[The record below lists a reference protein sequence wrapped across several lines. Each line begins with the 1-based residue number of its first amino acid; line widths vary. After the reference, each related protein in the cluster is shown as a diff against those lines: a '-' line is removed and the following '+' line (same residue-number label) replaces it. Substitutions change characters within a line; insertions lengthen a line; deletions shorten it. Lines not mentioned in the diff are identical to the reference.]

1 MVMVSHLTRYIYLGL
16 FIFGIFFFGYVSP
29 VSALTLS
36 PARIET
42 FGVQGEVVKK
52 DITVFNDSK
61 TLSQTVYLSFSN
73 FESQGET
80 GSPYFTVPT
89 EGIGTWMT
97 GPQEVT
103 LEPGKS
109 KTVTITIAIPKDA
122 SPGGHF
128 GAVFFGTTPNQKD
141 GGQVSIGAKTG
152 TLVLLSVPGEVIEGG
167 GIESFNTKDKQFFFT
182 SLPVDLV
189 YRLSN
194 EGNDRIK
201 PKGTITIRNI
211 FFYPS
216 GRLDANQTL
225 GNVLPGST
233 RVFTTSWIK
242 HPRDNNTEPIVGFL
256 NSFIDTVSYQWNNFA
271 VGPYVARLAIAYDS
285 TQVQHTKTAFFFVFP
300 WQLLIIIGCVGFI
313 FFFIGRTLLR
323 RYVARVIKNTHT
335 I

>member
-1 MVMVSHLTRYIYLGL
+1 MPHFTRYIYVGL
-16 FIFGIFFFGYVSP
+16 FIFGLFFCGDIFRA
-29 VSALTLS
+29 SALTLS

-42 FGVQGEVVKK
+42 FGAQGEVVKK

-89 EGIGTWMT
+89 DGIGTWMT
-97 GPQEVT
+97 GPKEVT

-109 KTVTITIAIPKDA
+109 KTVSIAITIPKDA

-152 TLVLLSVPGEVIEGG
+152 TLVLLSVPGEVREGG
-167 GIESFNTKDKQFFFT
+167 GIESFNTKDKRFFFT

-216 GRLDANQTL
+216 ERLDANQTL

-242 HPRDNNTEPIVGFL
+242 RPRENNAEPVVGFL
-256 NSFIDTVSYQWNNFA
+256 HSFIDTASYQWNNFA
-271 VGPYVARLAIAYDS
+271 VGPYMARLAIAYES
-285 TQVQHTKTAFFFVFP
+285 TQAQHTKTTFFFVFP
-300 WQLLIIIGCVGFI
+300 WQLLIVIGCVVSG
-313 FFFIGRTLLR
+313 FFFVGRTLLR

-335 I
+335 V